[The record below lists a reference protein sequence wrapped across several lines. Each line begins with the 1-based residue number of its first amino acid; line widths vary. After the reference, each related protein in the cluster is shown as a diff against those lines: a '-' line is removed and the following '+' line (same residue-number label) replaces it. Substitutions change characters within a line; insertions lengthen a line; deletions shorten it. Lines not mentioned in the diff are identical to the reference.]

1 MYFKELLEG
10 TYSEAPELMKKI
22 VSANDGTLTA
32 CINDIKRSKAIIN
45 FHTSVYV
52 FQQRDQY
59 NAAQLT
65 AALVDLHSA
74 CEMIINKINELK

>member
-10 TYSEAPELMKKI
+10 TYLEQPELMNKI

-74 CEMIINKINELK
+74 CEMIINKINELR